1 MKFIRTCIEE
11 GEEKGSSKPC
21 DLLPAMPGIAGVQ
34 CIQKAQVEDCEFE
47 RVCQLAD
54 GRFYESDEHVLLRG
68 IYMGEMNL
76 IKEHKKMVSDSLA
89 EICGFASG
97 LVGEE
102 ENGDCNEDGRK
113 PSKAVSEG

>member
-1 MKFIRTCIEE
+1 MQP
-11 GEEKGSSKPC
+11 GG
-21 DLLPAMPGIAGVQ
+21 LLMRVFGIAGVQ
-34 CIQKAQVEDCEFE
+34 CIQEAQVEDCEFE
-47 RVCQLAD
+47 CVCQLSD

-89 EICGFASG
+89 EICGFACG